1 MFEIFISYAREDAAR
16 IEPLALCLERRGWS
30 VFWDRKIQAGQQWHD
45 MISSALDG
53 AQRVIVAWSEHSLRS
68 DFVRDEAASALERRV
83 LVPILLDAVTPPL
96 GFRQIQTA
104 DFSGWNGDEA
114 APMLQQLLHDL
125 GNPAAKAEAN
135 VPTTTVSTAPA
146 FTRSRPVEGPRKF
159 PVLPASI
166 AAGVVAVT
174 ALLLVLM
181 RSPGTAPHPP
191 VPKPA
196 ASAVSTAPASD
207 LPKPAVSAAST
218 VTPPESSDVTERRQA
233 HATLVAYYHAL
244 NAGSFDAEKY
254 FAPRVSLYIGMKN
267 PSLDALNRY
276 FKSDFPRL
284 YENYSIEMSDEPLKR
299 EGPRVFTFR
308 EVSHFVDVAKK
319 RRRRDMTAENRVT
332 FNEAGKI
339 VRFEQTR
346 VSG

>member
-45 MISSALDG
+45 MISGALDG

-104 DFSGWNGDEA
+104 DFSGWNGEED
-114 APMLQQLLHDL
+114 APMLQQLLQDL
-125 GNPAAKAEAN
+125 GNPATKPEAN
-135 VPTTTVSTAPA
+135 LPTTTVSTAPA
-146 FTRSRPVEGPRKF
+146 FTRSRPVEGSRKF

-166 AAGVVAVT
+166 AAGGVALT
-174 ALLLVLM
+174 ALWLALT
-181 RSPGTAPHPP
+181 RSPAPHPP

-196 ASAVSTAPASD
+196 ASAASTLPASD
-207 LPKPAVSAAST
+207 LPKPPATAAST
-218 VTPPESSDVTERRQA
+218 VAAPESSDVTERRQA
-233 HATLVAYYHAL
+233 HATLVAYYRAL
-244 NAGSFDAEKY
+244 NAGTFDAEKY

-267 PSLDALNRY
+267 PTLDALNRY

-284 YENYSIEMSDEPLKR
+284 YEDYSIEMSDEPLRR

-332 FNEAGKI
+332 FSEAGKI
-339 VRFEQTR
+339 VRFEQTH